1 MIDTHCHFDM
11 MNNPEDFIRFMSENG
26 HTIIGMTNCP
36 EHFAAGYSIVRSY
49 LRIRLS
55 LGFHPHVVKEI
66 YTQLPLFDKM
76 EKETSFIG
84 EIGLDFSKNFLS
96 TKEIQLQVFE
106 HLCQTLSHK
115 KKIISI
121 HSTKAETEV
130 LSFIE
135 KYSLKTPIL
144 HWYTGPL
151 DLVDQAIALGCYFSI
166 NESMTLTYKGKR
178 IISKLPPDRILTE
191 SDAPFNRHSNIE
203 RAISNVNINTS
214 LILQNFRRL
223 LSTLS

>member
-11 MNNPEDFIRFMSENG
+11 MDNPENFIRFMSENG

-36 EHFAAGYSIVRSY
+36 EHFAEGYSIVRSY
-49 LRIRLS
+49 SRIRLS
-55 LGFHPHVVKEI
+55 IGFHPQVVKEI
-66 YTQLPLFDKM
+66 FSQLPLFDKM
-76 EKETSFIG
+76 ENKTSFIG

-96 TKEIQLQVFE
+96 TKDIQLQVFE

-130 LSFIE
+130 LSYIE

-151 DLVDQAIALGCYFSI
+151 DLIDQAIDLGCYFSI
-166 NESMTLTYKGKR
+166 NESMTLTNNGKR

-203 RAISNVNINTS
+203 RAISNVNIDAS
-214 LILQNFRRL
+214 LISQNFRKL
-223 LSTLS
+223 LSTLG